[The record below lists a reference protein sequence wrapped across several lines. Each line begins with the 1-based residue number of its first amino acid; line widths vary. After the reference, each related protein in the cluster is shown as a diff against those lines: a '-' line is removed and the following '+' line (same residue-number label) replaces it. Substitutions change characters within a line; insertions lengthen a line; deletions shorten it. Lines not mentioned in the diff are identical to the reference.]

1 MAKLS
6 SKINRFFFNH
16 RDRGI
21 RNLMLYVSIGNVA
34 VWLLTMLNPENPFF
48 YELLYF
54 NPERVLSGQVWRL
67 FSYPFV

>member
-54 NPERVLSGQVWRL
+54 NPERVLSGQV
-67 FSYPFV
+67 